1 MKVLQATSGFMQLG
15 QDQQFF
21 SFSSLP
27 IIGYG
32 LDRVLC
38 IISFLKYKFRFLIYI
53 QAGADTAPNTQ
64 AA

>member
-1 MKVLQATSGFMQLG
+1 MQLG

-53 QAGADTAPNTQ
+53 VVGSDTASNTQ

>member
-1 MKVLQATSGFMQLG
+1 LADIFGKIISLKQRTTSGFVQLG

-32 LDRVLC
+32 LDR
-38 IISFLKYKFRFLIYI
+38 
-53 QAGADTAPNTQ
+53 
-64 AA
+64 